1 MGEKIGY
8 ARVSTREQN
17 LSSQEDAL
25 SKAGCIRIFTDK
37 ISGKEFNREG
47 LKACMDYLR
56 AEDTLVIYRLDRLG
70 RSVKEMLDLCA
81 QLESRR
87 IKLVSLQ
94 DNLDTSTAVGRFT
107 MQILASLAEY
117 NRNLIL
123 EGCKAGIE
131 AAQKRGVKFGRQ
143 TGVKMKKP
151 KKEAVITM
159 YRAGTSIKDIMS
171 ITGIRS
177 IQTIYNYLKEN
188 GINAVF
194 HYVPLHSAPAGEK
207 FGRFEGEDV
216 YTTNESERL
225 IRLPM
230 YYGLSDNEINKIL
243 GVINEFFKII

>member
-17 LSSQEDAL
+17 LSSQIDAL
-25 SKAGCIRIFTDK
+25 NNAGCIRIFTDK

-47 LKACMDYLR
+47 LTACLDYLR
-56 AEDTLVIYRLDRLG
+56 ADDTLVIYRIDRLG

-81 QLESRR
+81 KLEMRR

-94 DNLDTSTAVGRFT
+94 DNLDTSSAVGRFT

-143 TGVKMKKP
+143 EGTKMKKP
-151 KKEAVITM
+151 KKEAVIQL
-159 YRAGTSIKDIMS
+159 YKAGTTVSKIME
-171 ITGIRS
+171 ITGIKAK
-177 IQTIYNYLKEN
+177 QTIYNYLLEEN
-188 GINAVF
+188 IQPNR
-194 HYVPLHSAPAGEK
+194 K
-207 FGRFEGEDV
+207 
-216 YTTNESERL
+216 
-225 IRLPM
+225 
-230 YYGLSDNEINKIL
+230 
-243 GVINEFFKII
+243 

>member
-131 AAQKRGVKFGRQ
+131 AAKKRGVRFGRQ
-143 TGVKMKKP
+143 EGSKMKKP
-151 KKEAVITM
+151 KKEAVIQL
-159 YRAGTSIKDIMS
+159 YKVGTTIPKIME
-171 ITGIRS
+171 ITGIKAK
-177 IQTIYNYLKEN
+177 QTIYNYL
-188 GINAVF
+188 I
-194 HYVPLHSAPAGEK
+194 
-207 FGRFEGEDV
+207 ED
-216 YTTNESERL
+216 NIQPNR
-225 IRLPM
+225 
-230 YYGLSDNEINKIL
+230 K
-243 GVINEFFKII
+243 

>member
-25 SKAGCIRIFTDK
+25 GKAGCVRIFTDK

-47 LKACMDYLR
+47 LSACMDYLR
-56 AEDTLVIYRLDRLG
+56 PGDTLVIYRLDRLG

-81 QLESRR
+81 SLESRR

-117 NRNLIL
+117 NRSLIL

-131 AAQKRGVKFGRQ
+131 AAKKRGVKFGRKE
-143 TGVKMKKP
+143 GVKMKKP
-151 KKEAVITM
+151 KKEAVIQL
-159 YRAGTSIKDIMS
+159 YKAGTSIPQIMD

-177 IQTIYNYLKEN
+177 KQTIYNYLNEEN
-188 GINAVF
+188 
-194 HYVPLHSAPAGEK
+194 
-207 FGRFEGEDV
+207 
-216 YTTNESERL
+216 
-225 IRLPM
+225 IRP
-230 YYGLSDNEINKIL
+230 DRK
-243 GVINEFFKII
+243 

>member
-188 GINAVF
+188 GIEVVYLEDLMAEVLELSDEIEDKF
-194 HYVPLHSAPAGEK
+194 IKQFIYEAG
-207 FGRFEGEDV
+207 
-216 YTTNESERL
+216 
-225 IRLPM
+225 IRLS
-230 YYGLSDNEINKIL
+230 LIHI
-243 GVINEFFKII
+243 

>member
-17 LSSQEDAL
+17 LSSQVDAL
-25 SKAGCIRIFTDK
+25 NNAGCIRIFTDK
-37 ISGKEFNREG
+37 ISGKEFKREG
-47 LKACMDYLR
+47 LTVCLDYLR
-56 AEDTLVIYRLDRLG
+56 ADDTLVIYRLDRLG

-81 QLESRR
+81 QLENRH

-143 TGVKMKKP
+143 EGAKMKKP
-151 KKEAVITM
+151 KKEAAIRL
-159 YRAGTSIKDIMS
+159 YKAGSSIPQIME

-177 IQTIYNYLKEN
+177 KQTIYNYL
-188 GINAVF
+188 
-194 HYVPLHSAPAGEK
+194 
-207 FGRFEGEDV
+207 
-216 YTTNESERL
+216 NEER
-225 IRLPM
+225 IQPDRR
-230 YYGLSDNEINKIL
+230 
-243 GVINEFFKII
+243 